1 MAKVKL
7 NLRELSVPEKIARAQ
22 QIVTALTGN
31 TNFPTPQPALAQV
44 TASINELDTAYAEAQ
59 AARQEAKAR
68 TTILSQKEEATD
80 RVLTQLAAYV
90 ESVSGGDEALIQS
103 AAMDVRA
110 PGTPAGTPPAP
121 EALNASQGEHSG
133 ERIYSGTG

>member
-31 TNFPTPQPALAQV
+31 TNFPTPQPALALV
-44 TASINELDTAYAEAQ
+44 TNSINELDTAYAEAQ

-68 TTILSQKEEATD
+68 TT
-80 RVLTQLAAYV
+80 
-90 ESVSGGDEALIQS
+90 
-103 AAMDVRA
+103 
-110 PGTPAGTPPAP
+110 
-121 EALNASQGEHSG
+121 
-133 ERIYSGTG
+133 ERRGV